1 MRLQFLLLPIYWYTP
16 ASAQNCH
23 PFREFA
29 VGNCTACAT
38 IDRTRGD
45 IQMAVCEKRAAN
57 NSFECI
63 CGDFPDNR
71 WVPLF
76 RYYPQVEGDA
86 KVCVNWWEMAPYL
99 HTALTVPYVSV
110 LLYAA
115 THFFYIVARSEMCSC
130 KRLKCTKI
138 NTSAFLGGA
147 LNLCMLA
154 FVLILIGA
162 DSIIGNSGADH
173 YGWLTFGL
181 DVLFLCFLL
190 IMFLALAL
198 FYTSIVDTV
207 YPGEDM
213 ACMRHSIS
221 LSFWIPLSGSML
233 WYAVVFALI
242 YWEIFGMD
250 SIAIIV
256 PSVLLALMALYGSV
270 IMIIAHRKMLKVSLQ
285 TCVLRARLSVR
296 MIS

>member
-1 MRLQFLLLPIYWYTP
+1 MD
-16 ASAQNCH
+16 
-23 PFREFA
+23 
-29 VGNCTACAT
+29 NCTACAT

-45 IQMAVCEKRAAN
+45 IQMAVCEERAAN
-57 NSFECI
+57 KSFACV

-76 RYYPQVEGDA
+76 RYYPHVEGDT
-86 KVCVNWWEMAPYL
+86 KVCANWWEMAPYL
-99 HTALTVPYVSV
+99 HTALTVPCVSV

-115 THFFYIVARSEMCSC
+115 THFFYIVARSEMCSR
-130 KRLKCTKI
+130 KRRKCTKI
-138 NTSAFLGGA
+138 NASAFVAGT

-154 FVLILIGA
+154 VVLILIGA
-162 DSIIGNSGADH
+162 GNIIGNSGADH
-173 YGWLTFGL
+173 YGWLTFSL
-181 DVLFLCFLL
+181 DVLFLCTQL
-190 IMFLALAL
+190 IMFLGLAL

-213 ACMRHSIS
+213 ACMRRSVS
-221 LSFWIPLSGSML
+221 LSFWIPFSGSML

-242 YWEIFGMD
+242 YWELSGMD

-285 TCVLRARLSVR
+285 ACVLRVRLSFR